1 MKNLMSVLKVA
12 TSNIEVI
19 HRNVYGTDFFN
30 VHDVTREYYKLLSDM
45 TDDVIELGMSIGLVE
60 PSLEEALR
68 FYPGLKPEPFKCTQS
83 FTMVREMFHDIMEE
97 IDAAKETLP
106 HDISDRL
113 QEYKRWLRKE
123 ADNKLARVLSD
134 IH

>member
-1 MKNLMSVLKVA
+1 MRNLMSVLKIV

-19 HRNVYGTDFFN
+19 HRNVYGSDFFN

-45 TDDVIELGMSIGLVE
+45 TDDVIELGMSIGLTE
-60 PSLEEALR
+60 PGLEESLR
-68 FYPGLKPEPFKCTQS
+68 FYSGLKPEPTKCLQS
-83 FTMVREMFHDIMEE
+83 FAMVREMFHDIIEE

-106 HDISDRL
+106 HDISDKL

-123 ADNKLARVLSD
+123 ADYKLARVLSD
-134 IH
+134 IR